1 MHRRAWVLIGVL
13 AALWGASY
21 LFIKVAL
28 DDGFTPAAVV
38 WLRTAL
44 ALAVLAP
51 VAVHRRALG
60 ALRGTP
66 AVLGWIVALALIQVV
81 VPFLLITVSELH
93 ISSSLAA
100 ILVSAAPI
108 FTALLALRVDP
119 DERSTGWRAVGIV
132 VGIAGVALLFGVDLT
147 GDLEEALG
155 GLAVL
160 LAALGYAV
168 GPLMSKHRIAPAG
181 LQPVAIVTATMAVS
195 TLVLAPVLPF
205 TGVSDGGL
213 SLDAA
218 GALLTLG
225 LGGTGIAFLIFYTLI
240 ADVGPAR
247 ASLVAYI
254 APGFS
259 IVYGATL
266 LDEAVTVATIAGL
279 LLILAGSYLGAEG
292 RLPWAGRPVEPCG
305 ELSEIGGEEA
315 ALVASEGHERSR
327 PGRAARPH
335 R

>member
-1 MHRRAWVLIGVL
+1 VVHRRAWVLIGVL

-44 ALAVLAP
+44 ALLVLAP
-51 VAVHRRALG
+51 VAIHQRALG
-60 ALRGTP
+60 ALRGP
-66 AVLGWIVALALIQVV
+66 VLGWIVALSLIQVV
-81 VPFLLITVSELH
+81 VPFLLITVGELH

-108 FTALLALRVDP
+108 FTALLALRFDP
-119 DERSTGWRAVGIV
+119 DERSTGWRAIGIV

-147 GDLEEALG
+147 GGLEEALG

-160 LAALGYAV
+160 LAALGYAI
-168 GPLMSKHRIAPAG
+168 GPLMSKHRIARAG
-181 LQPVAIVTATMAVS
+181 VPPVAIVTAAMAVS

-218 GALLTLG
+218 GSLLALG
-225 LGGTGIAFLIFYTLI
+225 LGGTGVAFLIFYTLI

-266 LDEAVTVATIAGL
+266 LDETITVATVGGL
-279 LLILAGSYLGAEG
+279 LLILGGSYLGAEG

-305 ELSEIGGEEA
+305 ELSEIGGEELS
-315 ALVASEGHERSR
+315 LVASEGHDRPR
-327 PGRAARPH
+327 PGRAAGPR

>member
-1 MHRRAWVLIGVL
+1 VVHRRAWVLIGVL

-28 DDGFTPAAVV
+28 DDGFSPVAVV

-44 ALAVLAP
+44 ALVVLAP
-51 VAVHRRALG
+51 VAVHQRALS
-60 ALRGTP
+60 ALRGP
-66 AVLGWIVALALIQVV
+66 VLGWIVALALIQVV
-81 VPFLLITVSELH
+81 VPFLLITVGELH

-108 FTALLALRVDP
+108 FTALLALRFDA
-119 DERSTGWRAVGIV
+119 DERSTGWRAIGIV

-147 GDLEEALG
+147 GGLEEALG

-160 LAALGYAV
+160 LAALGYAI
-168 GPLMSKHRIAPAG
+168 GPLMSKHRIHGAG
-181 LQPVAIVTATMAVS
+181 VPPVAIVTAAMAVS
-195 TLVLAPVLPF
+195 TVVMAPVLPI
-205 TGVSDGGL
+205 TGISDGGL
-213 SLDAA
+213 GLDAA
-218 GALLTLG
+218 GSLLALG
-225 LGGTGIAFLIFYTLI
+225 LGGTGVAFLIFYTLI

-266 LDEAVTVATIAGL
+266 LDETITVATVGGL
-279 LLILAGSYLGAEG
+279 ILILAGSYLGAEG

-305 ELSEIGGEEA
+305 ELSEIGGEEL
-315 ALVASEGHERSR
+315 ALVASEGHDRPR
-327 PGRAARPH
+327 PGRAAGPH